1 MQTESQAAQIPA
13 VSARQRPGALAPDHA
28 ELLARTVAGLGYE
41 LVDVERA
48 GRGLL
53 RVTIDREPQEGA
65 AGADMAG
72 VLHITVDDCERVSR
86 HLSHLFA
93 VEGVDYDRL
102 EVSSPGLDRPLR
114 SGRDFARFAGALAK
128 VQLREPVAGKR
139 RFRGR
144 LLGLV
149 AGADGAAERVRMA
162 LIPEGA
168 LPVGGGRRGVAGSRK
183 AGGSAAVQEETVEF
197 ALAEIEKAR
206 LAPEW
211 EFPAPA
217 PGPARR
223 GGRPRG
229 KK

>member
-1 MQTESQAAQIPA
+1 MQTESQTAQIPA
-13 VSARQRPGALAPDHA
+13 VSARQRPGALAPSHA

-53 RVTIDREPQEGA
+53 RVTIDREPQEGT
-65 AGADMAG
+65 AGEDAAG
-72 VLHITVDDCERVSR
+72 VLRITVDDCERVSR

-114 SGRDFARFAGALAK
+114 SARDFVRFAGALAK
-128 VQLREPVAGKR
+128 VQLCEPVAGRR

-149 AGADGAAERVRMA
+149 AGTEARVRMA

-168 LPVGGGRRGVAGSRK
+168 LPSGGARRGGAGARK
-183 AGGSAAVQEETVEF
+183 AGAAVQEETIEF
-197 ALAEIEKAR
+197 ALADVEKAR
-206 LAPEW
+206 LAPDW
-211 EFPAPA
+211 EFAAPESA
-217 PGPARR
+217 QR

>member
-13 VSARQRPGALAPDHA
+13 VSARQRPGALAPGHA

-53 RVTIDREPQEGA
+53 RVTIDREPPEGA
-65 AGADMAG
+65 AAEDAAG
-72 VLHITVDDCERVSR
+72 TLRITIDDCERVSR
-86 HLSHLFA
+86 HLTHLFA
-93 VEGVDYDRL
+93 VEGIDYDRL

-114 SGRDFARFAGALAK
+114 SARDFARFAGALAK
-128 VQLREPVAGKR
+128 VQLCEPVAGKR

-149 AGADGAAERVRMA
+149 AGADGTADRVRMA

-168 LPVGGGRRGVAGSRK
+168 LPVGGARRGAPGSRK
-183 AGGSAAVQEETVEF
+183 AGAAVQEETIEF
-197 ALAEIEKAR
+197 ALADVEKAR
-206 LAPEW
+206 LATEW
-211 EFPAPA
+211 EFAAPA
-217 PGPARR
+217 PEAARR

>member
-1 MQTESQAAQIPA
+1 MQTESQTAQIPA
-13 VSARQRPGALAPDHA
+13 VSARQRPGALAPGHA
-28 ELLARTVAGLGYE
+28 ELLARTVTGLGYE

-48 GRGLL
+48 GGGLL
-53 RVTIDREPQEGA
+53 RVTIDREPQEGTAGEDA
-65 AGADMAG
+65 AGA
-72 VLHITVDDCERVSR
+72 LRITVDDCERVSR

-93 VEGVDYDRL
+93 VEGIDYDRL

-114 SGRDFARFAGALAK
+114 SARDFVRFAGALAK
-128 VQLREPVAGKR
+128 VQLWEPAAGRR

-149 AGADGAAERVRMA
+149 AGADGAGERVRMA

-168 LPVGGGRRGVAGSRK
+168 LPAGGARRGVAGARK
-183 AGGSAAVQEETVEF
+183 AGAAVPEETIEF
-197 ALAEIEKAR
+197 ALADVEKAR

-211 EFPAPA
+211 EFAAPES
-217 PGPARR
+217 ARR